1 MDKMDIKL
9 LNILKKNARTSVS
22 NIAIDLQITRTTV
35 RTRMRKLKETGEISG
50 FTVITKSDV
59 SPAPVRGLVML
70 QIEGTGAHTIRQK
83 LLLLQQVYS
92 VHTTNGKWDMIIDL
106 GTQSLAELDEIL
118 SKIRKFSGVK
128 GSETSLLLSTK
139 FA

>member
-92 VHTTNGKWDMIIDL
+92 VYTTNGKWNMIIDL

-118 SKIRKFSGVK
+118 SKIQKFSGVK
-128 GSETSLLLSTK
+128 GFETSLLLSTK
-139 FA
+139 YA

>member
-1 MDKMDIKL
+1 MDRMDIKL

-139 FA
+139 YA

>member
-1 MDKMDIKL
+1 MDIKL

-139 FA
+139 YA

>member
-118 SKIRKFSGVK
+118 SKIRKFSG

-139 FA
+139 YA

>member
-1 MDKMDIKL
+1 
-9 LNILKKNARTSVS
+9 
-22 NIAIDLQITRTTV
+22 
-35 RTRMRKLKETGEISG
+35 MRKLKETGEISG

-70 QIEGTGAHTIRQK
+70 QIEGTGTHTIRQK

-92 VHTTNGKWDMIIDL
+92 VHTTNGKWDMIVDL

-139 FA
+139 YA

>member
-9 LNILKKNARTSVS
+9 LNILKKNARTSIS

-139 FA
+139 YA

>member
-139 FA
+139 YA

>member
-1 MDKMDIKL
+1 MDIKL
-9 LNILKKNARTSVS
+9 LNILKKNARTSIS

-139 FA
+139 YA